1 MNDTRPIFPS
11 VHDARHSD
19 GIPESQ
25 SRALERR
32 QALDEQQRAF
42 RKHSATTPRLPQRPP
57 S

>member
-1 MNDTRPIFPS
+1 MNDTRPQFSS
-11 VHDARHSD
+11 VHAARPSE

-42 RKHSATTPRLPQRPP
+42 RKRSAATPRLPQRPP